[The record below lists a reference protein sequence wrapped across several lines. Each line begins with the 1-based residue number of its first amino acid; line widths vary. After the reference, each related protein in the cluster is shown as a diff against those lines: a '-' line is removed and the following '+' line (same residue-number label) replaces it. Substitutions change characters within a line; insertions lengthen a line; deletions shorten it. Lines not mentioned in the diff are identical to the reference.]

1 MKKSRNRLIIRFL
14 PIIFGVI
21 LVSTIVS
28 SCALPEELDT
38 TNIVNQFFPNFWVF
52 IAHIIALIILLFVTI
67 YLLWKPTKRAITARN
82 ALMQQNIDEAKK
94 AQEEAQIFLQE
105 ANEKRLKADMEAR
118 QIVNLATHEGFQ
130 IKSEIEDNAKRS
142 ANRTISNAKSELSR
156 LEIELRKQM
165 HEEIINIS
173 ISATEALV
181 KKHISKDDNEKFVND
196 FIKELEEIKID

>member
-1 MKKSRNRLIIRFL
+1 
-14 PIIFGVI
+14 
-21 LVSTIVS
+21 
-28 SCALPEELDT
+28 
-38 TNIVNQFFPNFWVF
+38 
-52 IAHIIALIILLFVTI
+52 
-67 YLLWKPTKRAITARN
+67 
-82 ALMQQNIDEAKK
+82 MQQNIDEAKK

-181 KKHISKDDNEKFVND
+181 KKNISKDDNEKFVND

>member
-1 MKKSRNRLIIRFL
+1 
-14 PIIFGVI
+14 
-21 LVSTIVS
+21 
-28 SCALPEELDT
+28 
-38 TNIVNQFFPNFWVF
+38 
-52 IAHIIALIILLFVTI
+52 
-67 YLLWKPTKRAITARN
+67 
-82 ALMQQNIDEAKK
+82 MQQNIDEAKK

-196 FIKELEEIKID
+196 FIKELEEIQID

>member
-1 MKKSRNRLIIRFL
+1 MKKSRSKLIFRFL

-21 LVSTIVS
+21 LVPTIVS

-52 IAHIIALIILLFVTI
+52 IAHVIALIILLFVTI

-142 ANRTISNAKSELSR
+142 ANRTILNAKSELSR

-181 KKHISKDDNEKFVND
+181 KKHISKADDEKFVND